1 MHVRTHADHFPPS
14 NIMLIFHQPIIIPCL
29 PHNYEQHVV
38 DIDDSSNMFGENYK
52 YYRRIVVN
60 CPKQRNTGKEKK

>member
-1 MHVRTHADHFPPS
+1 MVRC
-14 NIMLIFHQPIIIPCL
+14 CL
-29 PHNYEQHVV
+29 LNYAPHVV

-52 YYRRIVVN
+52 YYRRIVVK

>member
-1 MHVRTHADHFPPS
+1 MW
-14 NIMLIFHQPIIIPCL
+14 LILFYQPITACCCL
-29 PHNYEQHVV
+29 LNYVPHVV
-38 DIDDSSNMFGENYK
+38 DIDKSSNMFGENYK